1 MSNKVDA
8 PIDPGYGG
16 LPSMLIDGAPPAGV
30 RCIFPPGQG
39 HCSLVQAL
47 RNESLVATPELRR
60 RGISI
65 SENLSTLLSRV
76 GKFERVSHCPVVAIT
91 GLLNAGKSS
100 LLATYLSP
108 KGRRRVLRG
117 VGNLQGTHRFVIWL
131 PLQWWT
137 EAELLNSLVA
147 QITEIFG
154 HPPEQLSDDPAI
166 AQEQYNGR
174 VDPELMLT
182 NNGKAEIVAAQVPVA
197 PYSNALDPRA
207 TSFDPIAV
215 PLIASDVNL
224 DTIQMGLVDCPDIQT
239 GYMAHTGPN
248 SLHGSELAKERR
260 EQLGKVGRLCSAFI
274 VVSKLSSL
282 HDEGL
287 TQLLATLRDTMPGVP
302 RILAINK
309 IKARYATSTITS
321 EARGL
326 VDRFGIAGVF
336 AAYDYRSTLAADLI
350 PPAPTR
356 MHIDPGSPQPIF
368 FAIDREA
375 SVDGNSPV
383 KARDPSPREYLFD
396 LSKRLDAGTLT
407 RESRR
412 SLALQL
418 KDLSAQTIDWVEANS
433 HARLQQIEGG
443 WQAIADA
450 CYEFM
455 AERDAQGHAVGLR
468 LQASPSIVG
477 QLADSFQ
484 RTAPAWMRISM
495 TIDRTVRQFQTAI
508 ANKTSQLTIL
518 QAASG
523 GVTRFIKSF
532 KRGEGAQVVT
542 PKRLADAIRICDRMD
557 AFASVDDSRLL
568 AACEAAMKRFSAEDK
583 AQLDPGELDKWS
595 REVWENMPLKQK
607 LWKGAQPLALLM
619 GPLLAAVL
627 VPIDGGGTAVLVFAS
642 LKELVAAAGIAAI
655 MTTTVSGREAIEMV
669 HRETPW
675 RQLSDLFALVCDCVG
690 IPRPIESQLPG
701 SLVGN
706 EKRKLLPSGL
716 PVRIP
721 NPDVLTLS
729 LWGIEEEF
737 VRKLRAVI
745 METKV

>member
-1 MSNKVDA
+1 MSNKVDP

-16 LPSMLIDGAPPAGV
+16 LPGLLTDGVPPSGV
-30 RCIFPPGQG
+30 LRIFPPGQVN
-39 HCSLVQAL
+39 CSLVQSL
-47 RNESLVATPELRR
+47 RNESLIATPELRR
-60 RGISI
+60 RGTAI
-65 SENLSTLLSRV
+65 SENMAMLLSRV
-76 GKFERVSHCPVVAIT
+76 GKFEKISHCPVVAIT

-108 KGRRRVLRG
+108 EGRRRVLRG

-131 PLQWWT
+131 PQQWWT
-137 EAELLNSLVA
+137 EAELLNSLVS
-147 QITEIFG
+147 QITDIFG
-154 HPPEQLSDDPAI
+154 HPPEQLSDDPLI

-174 VDPELMLT
+174 VDPELMLR
-182 NNGKAEIVAAQVPVA
+182 NIGAAEMVSAQETVVENSSAIGPT
-197 PYSNALDPRA
+197 A
-207 TSFDPIAV
+207 TRVDPIAV
-215 PLIASDVNL
+215 PLIASDINL
-224 DTIQMGLVDCPDIQT
+224 DTIQLGLVDCPDIQT
-239 GYMAHTGPN
+239 GYMAHTGPH
-248 SLHGSELAKERR
+248 SLYGAELAKERR
-260 EQLGKVGRLCSAFI
+260 EYLGKVGRLCSAFI

-336 AAYDYRSTLAADLI
+336 AAYDYRSSLAADLI
-350 PPAPTR
+350 PPTPSR
-356 MHIDPGSPQPIF
+356 MHADPGSPQPVF
-368 FAIDREA
+368 FAIDRDE
-375 SVDGNSPV
+375 SVHRNPLADERN
-383 KARDPSPREYLFD
+383 PSPREYLFD

-418 KDLSAQTIDWVEANS
+418 KELAAQTIDWVEANS
-433 HARLQQIEGG
+433 HARLEQIEGG

-455 AERDAQGHAVGLR
+455 AERDAQGHSVGLR

-518 QAASG
+518 QAASS

-542 PKRLADAIRICDRMD
+542 PKRLADAIRLCDRMD
-557 AFASVDDSRLL
+557 AFASIDDLRLL

-583 AQLDPGELDKWS
+583 ASE
-595 REVWENMPLKQK
+595 
-607 LWKGAQPLALLM
+607 
-619 GPLLAAVL
+619 
-627 VPIDGGGTAVLVFAS
+627 
-642 LKELVAAAGIAAI
+642 
-655 MTTTVSGREAIEMV
+655 
-669 HRETPW
+669 
-675 RQLSDLFALVCDCVG
+675 
-690 IPRPIESQLPG
+690 
-701 SLVGN
+701 
-706 EKRKLLPSGL
+706 
-716 PVRIP
+716 
-721 NPDVLTLS
+721 
-729 LWGIEEEF
+729 
-737 VRKLRAVI
+737 
-745 METKV
+745 